1 VSHYSDPAVKADLLR
16 RLARVEGHVRAL
28 RAMIDRDEHCDD
40 VLVQVSAVQGALHR
54 VAGLLLENHV
64 TAYLVEDDAER
75 RSDAIEGLRKTIR
88 QYLR

>member
-1 VSHYSDPAVKADLLR
+1 MSHYHDPVVKADLLR

-28 RAMIDRDEHCDD
+28 RAMIDREEPCAD
-40 VLVQVSAVQGALHR
+40 VMVQVSAVQGALHR

-64 TAYLVEDDAER
+64 AAYLVEDDAAR
-75 RSDAIEGLRKTIR
+75 RWDAIEGLRKTIR